1 MENTW
6 LVEIIEAMKEI
17 GGYGTYQDIYER
29 IKARGKK
36 DISNRKNWTA
46 AVRAA
51 IETHS
56 SDSKAFNG
64 KNDIFYAVLG
74 LGNGVWGLRNFEPK
88 ENFVDVTE
96 DDISFPEGKQKLKT
110 HICRERNQKVIQI
123 AKDRFKEKHGHLYCE
138 ACGFDFYKKYGKIG
152 EDYIEGHHTIP
163 VSELKEDDK
172 TKPEDII
179 LLCSYCHKMIHRK
192 RPWLK
197 KEELKELIKKQIDN
211 S

>member
-64 KNDIFYAVLG
+64 KNDIFYAVFG

-179 LLCSYCHKMIHRK
+179 LLCSNCHKMIHRK

>member
-17 GGYGTYQDIYER
+17 GGYGTYQDIYDR

-96 DDISFPEGKQKLKT
+96 DDISFAEGKQKL
-110 HICRERNQKVIQI
+110 
-123 AKDRFKEKHGHLYCE
+123 
-138 ACGFDFYKKYGKIG
+138 
-152 EDYIEGHHTIP
+152 
-163 VSELKEDDK
+163 
-172 TKPEDII
+172 
-179 LLCSYCHKMIHRK
+179 
-192 RPWLK
+192 
-197 KEELKELIKKQIDN
+197 
-211 S
+211 

>member
-46 AVRAA
+46 AVIAA

-64 KNDIFYAVLG
+64 KNDIFYAVFG

-179 LLCSYCHKMIHRK
+179 LLCSNCHKMIHRK